1 MALSARRAGVTAVGR
16 REAALAAGALLLGL
30 IGGLA
35 VVRLGPLLPL
45 ALLVALVGGA
55 LVLVE
60 PRWGLLGALAVVALL
75 PYGTLPVKVG
85 ATPTFLEL
93 ALLLTWGVFLLRLL
107 LHRDE
112 RLVTTPLD
120 GPVVLFLLVTL
131 FAFVL
136 GLGGG
141 YTTETLHEYVKIVLA
156 TSVFFLVTNLVRT
169 SWDLAWAL
177 RALALGAGAA
187 AALGLALYALGAGAA
202 RFLVRLAVVG
212 YPTGRVLRYIEDD
225 PAKALR
231 LTGTGVDPNSFGGFM
246 MLALVV
252 LVAQAAARR
261 PYVPRWLAVGATPMV
276 GLALLLTQSRAAWVG
291 AACGILLVAVVRYR
305 WLLGPLA
312 LGALGVVALGLGR
325 GFVQRL
331 VLGIELKDPATK
343 LRLAEYRNALAIIRA
358 HPVFGVGFGAAPTID
373 QQTGVSSIYLT
384 IAERAGLL
392 GLALFLVVVVVLALR
407 LAPALRRAASLHLAA
422 PLSPELEAT
431 IALAGAFAAALVA
444 GALDHYFFNLGF
456 AHMVALFWGLL
467 GLTLVAVRLA
477 GGTAAAGAA

>member
-1 MALSARRAGVTAVGR
+1 MALSARRAGATAAGR
-16 REAALAAGALLLGL
+16 REAALAAGAALLGL
-30 IGGLA
+30 LGGLA

-45 ALLVALVGGA
+45 ALLIALVGTA

-107 LHRDE
+107 LRRDE
-112 RLVTTPLD
+112 RLAPTPLD
-120 GPVVLFLLVTL
+120 GPALLFLLVTL

-136 GLGGG
+136 GLDSG
-141 YTTETLHEYVKIVLA
+141 YTMLTLHEYVKIVLA
-156 TSVFFLVTNLVRT
+156 ASTFFLVTNLVRT
-169 SWDLAWAL
+169 AWDLAWAL

-187 AALGLALYALGAGAA
+187 AALGLALYALGAGAE

-212 YPTGRVLRYIEDD
+212 YPTSRVLRYIEDD
-225 PAKALR
+225 PSKALR
-231 LTGTGVDPNSFGGFM
+231 LTSTGVDPNSFGGFM

-261 PYVPRWLAVGATPMV
+261 PYVPRWLAVGATPVV

-312 LGALGVVALGLGR
+312 LGALGVAALGIGK

-343 LRLAEYRNALAIIRA
+343 LRLAEYRNALAIIRD

-373 QQTGVSSIYLT
+373 QQTGVSSVYLT

-392 GLALFLVVVVVLALR
+392 GLALFLVVVVILALR
-407 LAPALRRAASLHLAA
+407 LLPVLRRAASLHPAA
-422 PLSPELEAT
+422 HLSPELEAAV
-431 IALAGAFAAALVA
+431 ALAGAFAAALIA

-456 AHMVALFWGLL
+456 ADMVALFWGLL
-467 GLTLVAVRLA
+467 GLATVAARLA